1 MEQTKLARYI
11 CKLKRAATSYPF
23 GPEVLVYKIMGKM
36 FALITEDENGCRV
49 NLKAQPSD
57 VEVLV
62 DEFTAISPGYHMNKR
77 HWITVVLNADVPAG
91 MIENLASQSYA
102 LVVSKLTKKL
112 QLELDKLAYVEK
124 E

>member
-11 CKLKRAATSYPF
+11 CNLKGAATSYPF

-36 FALITEDENGCRV
+36 FALITEDENGCRE

-91 MIENLASQSYA
+91 MIENLASQSYRFP
-102 LVVSKLTKKL
+102 
-112 QLELDKLAYVEK
+112 
-124 E
+124 

>member
-1 MEQTKLARYI
+1 MEQAILEHYL
-11 CKLKRAATSYPF
+11 CNLKGAKTSYPF

-36 FALITEDENGCRV
+36 FALITENENGCRV

-62 DEFTAISPGYHMNKR
+62 DEFTAITPGYHMNKR
-77 HWITVVLNADVPAG
+77 HWITVQLAGDVPVSIVEG
-91 MIENLASQSYA
+91 LADKSYQ

-112 QLELDKLAYVEK
+112 QSELELMAHVHK
-124 E
+124 

>member
-1 MEQTKLARYI
+1 
-11 CKLKRAATSYPF
+11 
-23 GPEVLVYKIMGKM
+23 M